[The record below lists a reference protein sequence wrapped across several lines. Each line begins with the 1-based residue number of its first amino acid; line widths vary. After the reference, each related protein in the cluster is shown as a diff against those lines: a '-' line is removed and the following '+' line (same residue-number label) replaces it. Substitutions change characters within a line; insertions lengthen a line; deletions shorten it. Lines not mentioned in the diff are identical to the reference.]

1 MNSTP
6 SYGVHRIMGAE
17 TEYGV
22 IAPSAPGTNPT
33 VLSALVVN
41 TYAKLAFRRGA
52 AFREELQRRAL
63 ADELTAEQAR
73 QAENYST
80 EPAPATPEGQWLGE
94 SESPLRDAF
103 GQVQDA
109 STAHSS
115 QMTHTRTELTS
126 EDIALEIMREAG
138 VQAPGEPAEPRSA
151 LDALAGVHGR
161 GGFPERLDW
170 DRVTMNAILP
180 NGARLYVDHAHPE
193 YSSPEVLTPADAVLY
208 DAAGDALAYE
218 SLVELG
224 NHAQDLPQVKL
235 YKNNTDSKGQSYG
248 AHENY
253 LISRDVPFEQVADAL
268 LPFFATRAIFTG
280 AGRVGIGTHGE
291 VPGFQIS
298 SRADFFE
305 RTIGLETTI
314 RRPIVNT
321 RDEPHADESKYRRLH
336 VIPADAN
343 MSHYSNLLKFGTAA
357 LVMNLIESHS
367 EQHPALPGVRLSDP
381 VAAMHAVSH
390 DLSLSVQLPLAPSS
404 ATLPNPVSTSGSA
417 SVLQIQ
423 RAYYEASR
431 AHEESNPAGV
441 DAATAQILDLWGEV
455 LDALETN
462 PLSLADRLDWVA
474 KYALVRG
481 YVAQGVD
488 YANPKLKALDLQ
500 YADIDP
506 SKSLYH
512 RLVSR
517 GRMRTLFSAEQIE
530 RATTEPPRETRA
542 FLRGTLMAR
551 WPEEILGINWDTVSC
566 RGRYSKDLTRFT
578 MMEPTRYG
586 ATEVEPLLDEVNH
599 SDELLNRL
607 R

>member
-1 MNSTP
+1 M
-6 SYGVHRIMGAE
+6 
-17 TEYGV
+17 
-22 IAPSAPGTNPT
+22 
-33 VLSALVVN
+33 LSALVVN

-80 EPAPATPEGQWLGE
+80 ATPEGQWLGE

-291 VPGFQIS
+291 VPGFQMS

-343 MSHYSNLLKFGTAA
+343 MSHYSNLLKFGTTA
-357 LVMNLIESHS
+357 LVMNLIESHG
-367 EQHPALPGVRLSDP
+367 EQTPVLPGVRLSDP

-404 ATLPNPVSTSGSA
+404 AALPNPVSTSGSA
-417 SVLQIQ
+417 SALQIQ

-431 AHEESNPAGV
+431 AHEES
-441 DAATAQILDLWGEV
+441 
-455 LDALETN
+455 
-462 PLSLADRLDWVA
+462 ADRLDWVA

-512 RLVSR
+512 RLVAR
-517 GRMRTLFSAEQIE
+517 GRIRTLFSAEQIE

-586 ATEVEPLLDEVNH
+586 AAAVEPLLDEVNH

>member
-41 TYAKLAFRRGA
+41 TYAKLAFRRGE
-52 AFREELQRRAL
+52 AFREQLQRRAL
-63 ADELTAEQAR
+63 AAELVAEEAR

-80 EPAPATPEGQWLGE
+80 EPSAPAAPEGQWLGE

-103 GQVQDA
+103 GRVQDA

-126 EDIALEIMREAG
+126 QDIALEIMREAG

-193 YSSPEVLTPADAVLY
+193 YSSPEVLNPADAVLY
-208 DAAGDALAYE
+208 DAAGDALAYQA
-218 SLVELG
+218 LVELG
-224 NHAQDLPQVKL
+224 KHAEDLPQVKL

-253 LISRDVPFEQVADAL
+253 LISREVPFEQVADAL

-343 MSHYSNLLKFGTAA
+343 LSHYSNLLKFGTAA

-367 EQHPALPGVRLSDP
+367 EQHPVLPGVRLSDP

-390 DLSLSVQLPLAPSS
+390 DLSLSVQRAPCRFSAPTTRRPACTRS
-404 ATLPNPVSTSGSA
+404 RTRRVWMRRPRRFSTCGARCWTPWKPTRSRWRTAWIGWRSTRWCAATLR
-417 SVLQIQ
+417 
-423 RAYYEASR
+423 RAWI
-431 AHEESNPAGV
+431 
-441 DAATAQILDLWGEV
+441 T
-455 LDALETN
+455 
-462 PLSLADRLDWVA
+462 
-474 KYALVRG
+474 
-481 YVAQGVD
+481 
-488 YANPKLKALDLQ
+488 
-500 YADIDP
+500 
-506 SKSLYH
+506 
-512 RLVSR
+512 
-517 GRMRTLFSAEQIE
+517 RTRS
-530 RATTEPPRETRA
+530 
-542 FLRGTLMAR
+542 
-551 WPEEILGINWDTVSC
+551 
-566 RGRYSKDLTRFT
+566 
-578 MMEPTRYG
+578 
-586 ATEVEPLLDEVNH
+586 
-599 SDELLNRL
+599 
-607 R
+607 